1 MKQTE
6 KINGAAAAAPENTKT
21 GIKAI
26 IGYGFASAA
35 DSTSYNFAFMFLLYF
50 LTTAAGINPAVA
62 GIMMMVATIVDA
74 VLAPFIGNWSDNCM
88 SKYGRRRPFI
98 LIGGLVLAAAVVLL
112 FTDVPFEG
120 AAKVAYYMVL
130 NIVFW
135 LAYSTYYVPYTA
147 FGAEVAVDYD
157 SRTKL
162 RTSSAIFNGLG
173 NLLGMSS
180 PMLILMF
187 FMSKGMSQSAS
198 WSSVAGMVGIVV
210 LVTILLTWTMTKG
223 RELKPDDEV
232 LRKQKS
238 EGMLSTYL
246 KVIRLKPYKFIVI
259 ACIFFIAAYT
269 LMMTDMIYYITY
281 VMQASE
287 TVQSQA
293 TLVFIISVIVL
304 TPVVSFIAIKIGK
317 KLTVALCYIL
327 SAVLMVV
334 FRFVGIDSV
343 IMLDIY
349 LLIFAVCNCA
359 YWTLIIAMMYDIS
372 EVYEVK
378 YKEQREGAVQSLN
391 LFFVKASCAVISGIT
406 GSVLAFTGFDA
417 SSSVQSASAI
427 SGITNLFTV
436 VPAILILI
444 AGLIIL
450 RFPLTKEKHE
460 MLVRIIDEGAYD
472 EEIPE
477 ELKDIL

>member
-6 KINGAAAAAPENTKT
+6 KNGAAGGAAAATSKN
-21 GIKAI
+21 GLKAI
-26 IGYGFASAA
+26 IGYGLASAA

-62 GIMMMVATIVDA
+62 GIMMMVATLLDA
-74 VLAPFIGNWSDNCM
+74 VVAPFIGHLSDNCM

-98 LIGGLVLAAAVVLL
+98 LAGGLVLAAAVVLL
-112 FTDVPFEG
+112 FTNVPIEG
-120 AAKVAYYMVL
+120 TAKVAYYMIL

-173 NLLGMSS
+173 NLLGMSG
-180 PMLILMF
+180 PMVFLAF
-187 FMSKGMSQSAS
+187 FMSKGMSQEAS
-198 WSSVAGMVGIVV
+198 WSSVAAIVGAVV
-210 LVTILLTWTMTKG
+210 FVTILLTWRMTRG
-223 RELKPDDEV
+223 RELRPDDET
-232 LRKQKS
+232 LRKQKKQ
-238 EGMLSTYL
+238 GLLTTYL
-246 KVIRLKPYKFIVI
+246 KVIRLKPYKFIVL

-269 LMMTDMIYYITY
+269 LMMADMIYYITY

-293 TLVFIISVIVL
+293 TLVFIISVLVL
-304 TPVVSFIAIKIGK
+304 TPLVSFIAIKIGK
-317 KLTVALCYIL
+317 KQTVALCYIL
-327 SAVLMVV
+327 SAALMIL
-334 FRFVGIDSV
+334 FRIIGINSV
-343 IMLDIY
+343 IMLDVY
-349 LLIFAVCNCA
+349 LVIFAICNCA

-372 EVYEVK
+372 EVYEAK
-378 YKEQREGAVQSLN
+378 YGEQREGAVQSLN

-417 SSSVQSASAI
+417 SQAVQSESAVA
-427 SGITNLFTV
+427 GITNLFTL

-460 MLVRIIDEGAYD
+460 MLVKMIDEGNCGGQ
-472 EEIPE
+472 IPD
-477 ELKDIL
+477 ELKNIL